1 MTFVQNLSRAATRCC
16 RLQVKMCIRLTAEIA
31 SRLSTIR
38 WILQN
43 IWHEKS
49 NINMPTIVIK
59 LINFSLRPQ
68 QRCLFANEIC
78 MHAIHLKS
86 NEYKFNSSFNFHR
99 VHNLSPL
106 LSEKSFTWLS
116 TVHRK
121 FLPILHKSQSRA
133 HEPVWIREKFTV
145 FTGAKFSQCANA
157 IVSPVTMIT
166 YKRVGM
172 VDICK
177 KGCIR
182 LMKLCRLN
190 FKIYNTLPM
199 FVFAWWPMWKMK
211 IPWHQLFSSWLVNH
225 LKY

>member
-1 MTFVQNLSRAATRCC
+1 MKIVHMQFISNRMNTNS
-16 RLQVKMCIRLTAEIA
+16 IRVSISIEC
-31 SRLSTIR
+31 TI
-38 WILQN
+38 
-43 IWHEKS
+43 
-49 NINMPTIVIK
+49 
-59 LINFSLRPQ
+59 
-68 QRCLFANEIC
+68 
-78 MHAIHLKS
+78 
-86 NEYKFNSSFNFHR
+86 
-99 VHNLSPL
+99 SPL

-116 TVHRK
+116 KVRRK
-121 FLPILHKSQSRA
+121 YLPILHKSSRE
-133 HEPVWIREKFTV
+133 HTSQFENEKNSQFSWDKQRV
-145 FTGAKFSQCANA
+145 EKFSQCANA

-199 FVFAWWPMWKMK
+199 FVFARWWPMWKMK
-211 IPWHQLFSSWLVNH
+211 IPWHQLFSSWMVNH